1 MGRMA
6 TLATKKNPKLGYG
19 LGVGRSFSTVR
30 LLGLGGQGCRGMGW
44 LPSLGL
50 TFYFYLVICIGDVTG
65 VTEKWI
71 ATSLLLGAILHHKDD
86 SWSFDHFDT
95 ITVSMP
101 DAPRPDE
108 IVVVLAVADGGR
120 PHPRCGNGPR

>member
-30 LLGLGGQGCRGMGW
+30 LLGLGGQGRRGMGW
-44 LPSLGL
+44 RPSLGL

-71 ATSLLLGAILHHKDD
+71 ATSLLLGAILH
-86 SWSFDHFDT
+86 
-95 ITVSMP
+95 
-101 DAPRPDE
+101 DE
-108 IVVVLAVADGGR
+108 AGIQFL
-120 PHPRCGNGPR
+120 NGPRRRESASEVI